1 MLSVMVTLRMSC
13 GCTEAIVE
21 DDGLL
26 FACSVNACRPAWWC
40 ECVDGHGGPDV
51 CEHADALLREME
63 AA

>member
-1 MLSVMVTLRMSC
+1 MLKVLVTLRMPC

-26 FACSVNACRPAWWC
+26 FACSVNACKPAWWC
-40 ECVDGHGGPDV
+40 ECVDGLTDPVMCD
-51 CEHADALLREME
+51 HADALLLLID